1 MNNLFKELID
11 LLNKEFKKFDLNE
24 SVQLSLSKMPEFD
37 MQINNLVK
45 HNKADFFKHLQKN
58 IIEIIDST
66 NLFQAVEE
74 NELGFL
80 NLVFNHTVLI
90 KNLTNKKSDFSN
102 DIAQKIIFDY
112 GGPNIGKPLHVG
124 HMRTLNIGRSLY
136 NMHSFINNE
145 VISDIHLGDWGMP
158 VAQII
163 SYLEKENI
171 DPESIDSNQLEVIY
185 PKASEEY
192 KQNENFKIRAQ
203 EINKLLNNK
212 DNNMLNVWKII
223 KNTSVESLEKDFKI
237 LNHRFDFWLGE
248 SDVNDLI
255 PGMIDDLVKNK
266 KVIKDKGALISAED
280 VDPKVLITKSD
291 GSYLYITTD
300 LATILYRQK
309 NIPYDKAF
317 YIVDNRQSLHF
328 KQLFDSI
335 KFFEFNDLY
344 HEHISYGT
352 LNDSD
357 GNPFKTRQG
366 GTKQLS
372 ELFGETYDYIKN
384 INTKLSDSTI
394 THLTNSVLTFS
405 DLITN
410 RKTDYKFDLEKFT
423 NVNGKTGIY
432 VQYAQV
438 RAKKLLETLI
448 KDKRIIKNPA
458 AELNPLDRKLVISLA
473 NIEFYLDLSLKNSEP
488 HHLANYLYEISN
500 GFNSFY
506 QDSNIK
512 NIKDIDEKNQKI
524 FITSLFIKYSHFVM
538 SCLGIKPV
546 EKM

>member
-1 MNNLFKELID
+1 MNNIYTNLID
-11 LLNKEFKKFDLNE
+11 SITNE
-24 SVQLSLSKMPEFD
+24 LKVFNLDEDVQFSLSKIDEYD
-37 MQINNLVK
+37 LQINNLVK
-45 HNKADFFKHLQKN
+45 YNKEKFFSTLQEK
-58 IIEIIDST
+58 IVEIIKESQIFETVDKNDIGFINLSLNHRFLMNKIT
-66 NLFQAVEE
+66 NSKNDF
-74 NELGFL
+74 
-80 NLVFNHTVLI
+80 I
-90 KNLTNKKSDFSN
+90 KNKKH
-102 DIAQKIIFDY
+102 KIIFDY

-136 NMHSFINNE
+136 NIHSFTNNE
-145 VISDIHLGDWGMP
+145 VVSDIHLGDWGMP

-192 KQNENFKIRAQ
+192 KQNDNFKNRAQ

-223 KNTSVESLEKDFKI
+223 KNTSVESLEKDFKT

-266 KVIKDKGALISAED
+266 KVIKDEGALISAED

-309 NIPYDKAF
+309 NIIYDKAF

-344 HEHISYGT
+344 HEHVSYGT
-352 LNDSD
+352 LNDSK
-357 GNPFKTRQG
+357 GNPFKTREG
-366 GTKQLS
+366 GTKPLS
-372 ELFGETYDYIKN
+372 ELFDETYNYIKN
-384 INTKLSDSTI
+384 INDTLSDSTI

-432 VQYAQV
+432 IQYSQV
-438 RAKKLLETLI
+438 RAKKLKDTIDNQKEEIKELI
-448 KDKRIIKNPA
+448 LNKTDKQ
-458 AELNPLDRKLVISLA
+458 LLSKLFLFSH
-473 NIEFYLDLSLKNSEP
+473 YLDQSALLNEP

-500 GFNSFY
+500 LFNQFY
-506 QDSNIK
+506 E
-512 NIKDIDEKNQKI
+512 DEKLTDITDPNQMASK
-524 FITSLFIKYSHFVM
+524 LFIINLFLTTSHNTMF
-538 SCLGIKPV
+538 CLGILPV
-546 EKM
+546 DEM

>member
-1 MNNLFKELID
+1 MNNIYTNLID
-11 LLNKEFKKFDLNE
+11 SITNE
-24 SVQLSLSKMPEFD
+24 LKVFNLDEDVQFSLSKIDEYD
-37 MQINNLVK
+37 LQINNLVK
-45 HNKADFFKHLQKN
+45 YNKEKFFSTLQEK
-58 IIEIIDST
+58 IVEIIKESQIFETVDKNDIGFI
-66 NLFQAVEE
+66 NLSL
-74 NELGFL
+74 NHGFL
-80 NLVFNHTVLI
+80 MNKITNS
-90 KNLTNKKSDFSN
+90 KNDFINNKKH
-102 DIAQKIIFDY
+102 KIIFDY

-136 NMHSFINNE
+136 NIHSFTNNE
-145 VISDIHLGDWGMP
+145 VVSDIHLGDWGMP

-185 PKASEEY
+185 PKASKEY
-192 KQNENFKIRAQ
+192 KKNDNFKNRAQ

-223 KNTSVESLEKDFKI
+223 KKTSVESLEKDFKT

-255 PGMIDDLVKNK
+255 PGMVDDLVKNK
-266 KVIKDKGALISAED
+266 KVIKDEGALISAQE
-280 VDPKVLITKSD
+280 VDPKILITKSD

-309 NIPYDKAF
+309 NIVYDKAF

-344 HEHISYGT
+344 HEHVSYGT
-352 LNDSD
+352 LNDSK
-357 GNPFKTRQG
+357 GNPFKTREG
-366 GTKQLS
+366 GTKPLS
-372 ELFGETYDYIKN
+372 ELFDETYNYIKN
-384 INTKLSDSTI
+384 INNTLSASTI

-432 VQYAQV
+432 IQYSQV
-438 RAKKLLETLI
+438 RAKKLINTIDNRKEEIKELILNKTDKQLLSKLFLFSHYLEQSAL
-448 KDKRIIKNPA
+448 
-458 AELNPLDRKLVISLA
+458 LN
-473 NIEFYLDLSLKNSEP
+473 EP

-500 GFNSFY
+500 LFNQFY
-506 QDSNIK
+506 ENEKLSSITDSSHIASKLYIANL
-512 NIKDIDEKNQKI
+512 
-524 FITSLFIKYSHFVM
+524 FLTTSHNTMF
-538 SCLGIKPV
+538 CLGILPV
-546 EKM
+546 NEM

>member
-1 MNNLFKELID
+1 MNKITN
-11 LLNKEFKKFDLNE
+11 
-24 SVQLSLSKMPEFD
+24 SKNDF
-37 MQINNLVK
+37 INNKK
-45 HNKADFFKHLQKN
+45 H
-58 IIEIIDST
+58 
-66 NLFQAVEE
+66 
-74 NELGFL
+74 
-80 NLVFNHTVLI
+80 
-90 KNLTNKKSDFSN
+90 
-102 DIAQKIIFDY
+102 KIIFDY

-136 NMHSFINNE
+136 NIHSFTNNE
-145 VISDIHLGDWGMP
+145 VVSDIHLGDWGMP

-192 KQNENFKIRAQ
+192 KQNDNFKNRAQ

-212 DNNMLNVWKII
+212 DNNMLNIWKII
-223 KNTSVESLEKDFKI
+223 KNTSVESLEKNLKT

-255 PGMIDDLVKNK
+255 PGMINDLVKNK
-266 KVIKDKGALISAED
+266 KVIKDEGALISAQE

-309 NIPYDKAF
+309 NIVYDKAF

-335 KFFEFNDLY
+335 SFFEFNDLY
-344 HEHISYGT
+344 HEHVSYGT
-352 LNDSD
+352 LNDSK
-357 GNPFKTRQG
+357 GNPFKTREG
-366 GTKQLS
+366 GTKPLS
-372 ELFGETYDYIKN
+372 ELFDETYNYIKN
-384 INTKLSDSTI
+384 INDTLSDSTI

-432 VQYAQV
+432 IQYSQV
-438 RAKKLLETLI
+438 RAKKLKDTIDNQKEEIKELILNKIDKQLLSKLFLFSHYLEQSAL
-448 KDKRIIKNPA
+448 
-458 AELNPLDRKLVISLA
+458 LN
-473 NIEFYLDLSLKNSEP
+473 EP
-488 HHLANYLYEISN
+488 HHLANYLYESLIYLIN
-500 GFNSFY
+500 FMKM
-506 QDSNIK
+506 K
-512 NIKDIDEKNQKI
+512 NLQALRIQTKWLQSS
-524 FITSLFIKYSHFVM
+524 T
-538 SCLGIKPV
+538 
-546 EKM
+546 

>member
-1 MNNLFKELID
+1 MNNIYTNLID
-11 LLNKEFKKFDLNE
+11 SITNE
-24 SVQLSLSKMPEFD
+24 LKVFNLDEDVQFSLSKIDEYD
-37 MQINNLVK
+37 LQINNLVK
-45 HNKADFFKHLQKN
+45 YNKEKFFSTLQEK
-58 IIEIIDST
+58 IVEIIKESQIFETVDKNDIGFINLSLNHRFLMNKIT
-66 NLFQAVEE
+66 NSE
-74 NELGFL
+74 NDFI
-80 NLVFNHTVLI
+80 N
-90 KNLTNKKSDFSN
+90 NKKH
-102 DIAQKIIFDY
+102 KIIFDY

-136 NMHSFINNE
+136 NIHSFTNNE
-145 VISDIHLGDWGMP
+145 VVSDIHLGDWGMP

-192 KQNENFKIRAQ
+192 KKNDNFKNRAQ

-223 KNTSVESLEKDFKI
+223 KNTSVESLEKDFKT
-237 LNHRFDFWLGE
+237 LNHRFDLWLGE

-255 PGMIDDLVKNK
+255 PGMVDDLVKNK
-266 KVIKDKGALISAED
+266 KVIKDEGALISAQE
-280 VDPKVLITKSD
+280 VDPKILITKSD

-309 NIPYDKAF
+309 NIVYDKAF

-344 HEHISYGT
+344 HEHVSYGT
-352 LNDSD
+352 LNDSK
-357 GNPFKTRQG
+357 GNPFKTREG
-366 GTKQLS
+366 GTKPLS
-372 ELFGETYDYIKN
+372 ELFDETYNYIKN
-384 INTKLSDSTI
+384 INNTLSDSTI

-432 VQYAQV
+432 IQYSQV
-438 RAKKLLETLI
+438 RAKKLIETIDNHKEEIKELILNKTDKKLLSKLFLFSHYLEQSAL
-448 KDKRIIKNPA
+448 
-458 AELNPLDRKLVISLA
+458 LN
-473 NIEFYLDLSLKNSEP
+473 EP

-500 GFNSFY
+500 LFNQFY
-506 QDSNIK
+506 EN
-512 NIKDIDEKNQKI
+512 EKLTSITDPNQIASKLYI
-524 FITSLFIKYSHFVM
+524 INLFLTTSHNTMF
-538 SCLGIKPV
+538 CLGILPV
-546 EKM
+546 DKM

>member
-1 MNNLFKELID
+1 MNNIYTNLID
-11 LLNKEFKKFDLNE
+11 SITDELKVFNLDEDL
-24 SVQLSLSKMPEFD
+24 QFSLSKIDEYD
-37 MQINNLVK
+37 LQINNLVK
-45 HNKADFFKHLQKN
+45 HNKEKFFSTLQEK
-58 IIEIIDST
+58 IVEIIKESQIFEAVDKNDIGFINLSLNHRFLMNKIT
-66 NLFQAVEE
+66 NSE
-74 NELGFL
+74 NDFI
-80 NLVFNHTVLI
+80 N
-90 KNLTNKKSDFSN
+90 NKKH
-102 DIAQKIIFDY
+102 KIIFDY

-136 NMHSFINNE
+136 NIHSFTNNE
-145 VISDIHLGDWGMP
+145 VVSDIHLGDWGMP

-171 DPESIDSNQLEVIY
+171 DPASIDSNQLEVIY

-192 KQNENFKIRAQ
+192 KQNDNFKNRAQ

-223 KNTSVESLEKDFKI
+223 KKTSVESLEKDFKT

-255 PGMIDDLVKNK
+255 PEMIDELVKNK

-366 GTKQLS
+366 GTKPLS
-372 ELFGETYDYIKN
+372 ELFDETYNYIKN
-384 INTKLSDSTI
+384 INTTLSDSTI
-394 THLTNSVLTFS
+394 THLTNSVLTYS

-432 VQYAQV
+432 IQYSQV
-438 RAKKLLETLI
+438 RAKKLIATIDNQNQEIKELILNKTDKQLLSKLFLFSYYLEQSAL
-448 KDKRIIKNPA
+448 
-458 AELNPLDRKLVISLA
+458 LN
-473 NIEFYLDLSLKNSEP
+473 EP

-500 GFNSFY
+500 LFNQFY
-506 QDSNIK
+506 EN
-512 NIKDIDEKNQKI
+512 EKLSS
-524 FITSLFIKYSHFVM
+524 ITDPNHMASKLYIINLFLTTSHNTMF
-538 SCLGIKPV
+538 CLGILPV
-546 EKM
+546 DEM

>member
-1 MNNLFKELID
+1 MNNIYTNLID
-11 LLNKEFKKFDLNE
+11 SITNELKVFNLNE
-24 SVQLSLSKMPEFD
+24 DVQFSLSKIDEYD
-37 MQINNLVK
+37 LQINNLVK
-45 HNKADFFKHLQKN
+45 YNKEKFFSTLQEK
-58 IIEIIDST
+58 IVEIIKESQIFETVDKNDIGFINLSLNHRFLMNKIT
-66 NLFQAVEE
+66 NSE
-74 NELGFL
+74 NDFI
-80 NLVFNHTVLI
+80 N
-90 KNLTNKKSDFSN
+90 NKKH
-102 DIAQKIIFDY
+102 KIIFDY

-136 NMHSFINNE
+136 NIHSFTNNE
-145 VISDIHLGDWGMP
+145 VVSDIHLGDWGMP

-192 KQNENFKIRAQ
+192 KQNDNFKNRAQ

-223 KNTSVESLEKDFKI
+223 KNTSVESLEKDFKT
-237 LNHRFDFWLGE
+237 LNHRFDLWLGE

-255 PGMIDDLVKNK
+255 PEMIGDLVKNK
-266 KVIKDKGALISAED
+266 KIIMDEGALISAQE
-280 VDPKVLITKSD
+280 VDPKILITKSD

-309 NIPYDKAF
+309 NILYDKAF

-344 HEHISYGT
+344 HEHVSYGT
-352 LNDSD
+352 LNDSK
-357 GNPFKTRQG
+357 GNPFKTREG
-366 GTKQLS
+366 GTKPLS
-372 ELFGETYDYIKN
+372 ELFDETYNYIKN
-384 INTKLSDSTI
+384 INDTLSDSTI

-432 VQYAQV
+432 IQYSQV
-438 RAKKLLETLI
+438 RAKKLIETIENHKEEIKELILNKTDKQLLSKLFLFSHYLEQSAL
-448 KDKRIIKNPA
+448 
-458 AELNPLDRKLVISLA
+458 LN
-473 NIEFYLDLSLKNSEP
+473 EP

-500 GFNSFY
+500 LFNQFY
-506 QDSNIK
+506 EN
-512 NIKDIDEKNQKI
+512 EKLTSITDPNQIASKLYI
-524 FITSLFIKYSHFVM
+524 INLFLTTSHNTMF
-538 SCLGIKPV
+538 CLGILPV
-546 EKM
+546 DEM

>member
-1 MNNLFKELID
+1 MNNIYKNLTDSIS
-11 LLNKEFKKFDLNE
+11 NEFKVFNLDEDVQFSISKIDGYDL
-24 SVQLSLSKMPEFD
+24 
-37 MQINNLVK
+37 QINNLVK
-45 HNKADFFKHLQKN
+45 YNKEKFFPKLQEK
-58 IIEIIDST
+58 IIEMISESQIFETADKNDVGFINLSLNHKFLINKITNTIDD
-66 NLFQAVEE
+66 
-74 NELGFL
+74 FL
-80 NLVFNHTVLI
+80 N
-90 KNLTNKKSDFSN
+90 NKKY
-102 DIAQKIIFDY
+102 KIILDY

-136 NMHSFINNE
+136 NIHSFTNNE

-171 DPESIDSNQLEVIY
+171 HPESVKPDQLEVIY

-192 KQNENFKIRAQ
+192 KQNDDFKKRAQ
-203 EINKLLNNK
+203 EVNKLLNNNDK
-212 DNNMLNVWKII
+212 NMVNIWKII
-223 KNTSVESLEKDFKI
+223 KSISIRSLEEDFKT
-237 LNHRFDFWLGE
+237 LNHKFDLWLGE

-255 PGMIDDLVKNK
+255 PGMIDDLIKNK
-266 KVIKDKGALISAED
+266 KVIKDEGALISAED

-300 LATILYRQK
+300 LATVLYRQK
-309 NIPYDKAF
+309 NIDYDKAF

-328 KQLFDSI
+328 KQLFNSI

-352 LNDSD
+352 LNDSE
-357 GNPFKTRQG
+357 GNPFKTREG
-366 GTKQLS
+366 GTKPLS
-372 ELFGETYDYIKN
+372 ELFDETYNYIKN
-384 INTKLSDSTI
+384 INNALSNSTI

-432 VQYAQV
+432 IQYSQV
-438 RAKKLLETLI
+438 RAKKLIDTIDNQNQEIEELILNKTDKQLLSKLFLFSYYLEQSAL
-448 KDKRIIKNPA
+448 
-458 AELNPLDRKLVISLA
+458 LN
-473 NIEFYLDLSLKNSEP
+473 EP

-500 GFNSFY
+500 LFNQFY
-506 QDSNIK
+506 EN
-512 NIKDIDEKNQKI
+512 EKLSI
-524 FITSLFIKYSHFVM
+524 ITDPNHMASKLYIINLFLATSHNTMF
-538 SCLGIKPV
+538 CLGILPV
-546 EKM
+546 DEM

>member
-1 MNNLFKELID
+1 MNNIYTNLID
-11 LLNKEFKKFDLNE
+11 SITNE
-24 SVQLSLSKMPEFD
+24 LKVFNLDEDVQFSLSKIDEYD
-37 MQINNLVK
+37 LQINNLVK
-45 HNKADFFKHLQKN
+45 YNKEKFFSTLQEK
-58 IIEIIDST
+58 IVEIIKESQIFETVDKNDIGFINLSLNHRFLMNKIT
-66 NLFQAVEE
+66 NSE
-74 NELGFL
+74 NDFI
-80 NLVFNHTVLI
+80 N
-90 KNLTNKKSDFSN
+90 NKKH
-102 DIAQKIIFDY
+102 KIIFDY

-136 NMHSFINNE
+136 NIHSFTNNE
-145 VISDIHLGDWGMP
+145 VVSDIHLGDWGMP

-192 KQNENFKIRAQ
+192 KQNDNFKKRAQ

-212 DNNMLNVWKII
+212 DNNMLNIWKII
-223 KNTSVESLEKDFKI
+223 KNTSVESLEKDFKT

-266 KVIKDKGALISAED
+266 KVIKDEGALISAQE

-309 NIPYDKAF
+309 NIVYDKAF

-344 HEHISYGT
+344 HEHVSYGT
-352 LNDSD
+352 LNDSK
-357 GNPFKTRQG
+357 GNPFKTREG
-366 GTKQLS
+366 GTKPLS
-372 ELFGETYDYIKN
+372 ELFDETYNYIKN
-384 INTKLSDSTI
+384 INNTLSDSTI

-432 VQYAQV
+432 IQYSQV
-438 RAKKLLETLI
+438 RAKKLKDTIDNQKEEIKELILNKTDKQLLSKLFLFSHYLEQSAL
-448 KDKRIIKNPA
+448 
-458 AELNPLDRKLVISLA
+458 LN
-473 NIEFYLDLSLKNSEP
+473 EP

-500 GFNSFY
+500 LFNQFY
-506 QDSNIK
+506 EN
-512 NIKDIDEKNQKI
+512 EKLTSITDPNQMASKLYI
-524 FITSLFIKYSHFVM
+524 INLFLTTSHNTMF
-538 SCLGIKPV
+538 CLGILPV
-546 EKM
+546 DEM

>member
-1 MNNLFKELID
+1 MNNIYTNLID
-11 LLNKEFKKFDLNE
+11 SITNE
-24 SVQLSLSKMPEFD
+24 LKVFNLDEDVQFSLSKIDEYD
-37 MQINNLVK
+37 LQINNFVK
-45 HNKADFFKHLQKN
+45 YNKEKFFSTLQEK
-58 IIEIIDST
+58 IVEIIKESQIFETVDKNDIGFINLSLNHSFLMNKIT
-66 NLFQAVEE
+66 NSE
-74 NELGFL
+74 NDFI
-80 NLVFNHTVLI
+80 N
-90 KNLTNKKSDFSN
+90 NKKH
-102 DIAQKIIFDY
+102 KIIFDY

-136 NMHSFINNE
+136 NIHSFTNNE
-145 VISDIHLGDWGMP
+145 VVSDIHLGDWGMP

-171 DPESIDSNQLEVIY
+171 DPESIDSNQLEMIY

-192 KQNENFKIRAQ
+192 KQNDNFKSRAQ

-212 DNNMLNVWKII
+212 DNNMLNIWKII
-223 KNTSVESLEKDFKI
+223 KNTSVESLEKDFKT

-255 PGMIDDLVKNK
+255 PGMINDLVKNK
-266 KVIKDKGALISAED
+266 KVIKDEGALISAQE

-309 NIPYDKAF
+309 NIVYDKAF

-335 KFFEFNDLY
+335 SFFEFNDLY
-344 HEHISYGT
+344 HEHVAYGT
-352 LNDSD
+352 LNDSK
-357 GNPFKTRQG
+357 GNPFKTREG
-366 GTKQLS
+366 GTKPLS
-372 ELFGETYDYIKN
+372 ELFDETYNYIKN
-384 INTKLSDSTI
+384 INNTLSDSAI
-394 THLTNSVLTFS
+394 THLANSVLTFS

-432 VQYAQV
+432 IQYSQV
-438 RAKKLLETLI
+438 RAKKLIETIDNHKEEIKELVLNKTDKQLLSKLFLFSHYLEQSAL
-448 KDKRIIKNPA
+448 
-458 AELNPLDRKLVISLA
+458 LN
-473 NIEFYLDLSLKNSEP
+473 EP

-500 GFNSFY
+500 LFNQFY
-506 QDSNIK
+506 EKEKLTSITDPNQRASKLYI
-512 NIKDIDEKNQKI
+512 IDL
-524 FITSLFIKYSHFVM
+524 FLTTSHNTMF
-538 SCLGIKPV
+538 CLGILPV
-546 EKM
+546 DKM

>member
-1 MNNLFKELID
+1 MNNIYTNLID
-11 LLNKEFKKFDLNE
+11 SITNE
-24 SVQLSLSKMPEFD
+24 LKVFNLDEDVQFSLSKID
-37 MQINNLVK
+37 GYDLQINNLVK
-45 HNKADFFKHLQKN
+45 YNKEKFFSTLQEK
-58 IIEIIDST
+58 IVEIIKESQIFETVDKNDIGFINLSLNHRFLMNKIT
-66 NLFQAVEE
+66 NTE
-74 NELGFL
+74 NDFI
-80 NLVFNHTVLI
+80 N
-90 KNLTNKKSDFSN
+90 NKKH
-102 DIAQKIIFDY
+102 KIIFDY

-136 NMHSFINNE
+136 NIHSFNNNE
-145 VISDIHLGDWGMP
+145 VVSDIHLGDWGMP

-192 KQNENFKIRAQ
+192 KQNDNFKNRAQ

-212 DNNMLNVWKII
+212 DNNMLNIWKII
-223 KNTSVESLEKDFKI
+223 KNTSVESLEKNLKT

-255 PGMIDDLVKNK
+255 PGMINDLVKNK
-266 KVIKDKGALISAED
+266 KVIKDEGALISAQE

-309 NIPYDKAF
+309 NIIYDKAF

-344 HEHISYGT
+344 HEHVSYGT
-352 LNDSD
+352 LNDSK
-357 GNPFKTRQG
+357 GNPFKTREG
-366 GTKQLS
+366 GTKPLS
-372 ELFGETYDYIKN
+372 ELFDETYNYIKN
-384 INTKLSDSTI
+384 INNTLSDSTI

-432 VQYAQV
+432 IQYSQV
-438 RAKKLLETLI
+438 RAKKLKDTIDNQKEEIKKLILNKTDKQLLSKLFLFSHYLEQSAL
-448 KDKRIIKNPA
+448 
-458 AELNPLDRKLVISLA
+458 LN
-473 NIEFYLDLSLKNSEP
+473 EP

-500 GFNSFY
+500 LFNQFY
-506 QDSNIK
+506 EN
-512 NIKDIDEKNQKI
+512 EKLTSITDPNQMASK
-524 FITSLFIKYSHFVM
+524 LFIINLFLTTSHNTMF
-538 SCLGIKPV
+538 CLGILPV
-546 EKM
+546 DEM

>member
-1 MNNLFKELID
+1 MNNIYSNLID
-11 LLNKEFKKFDLNE
+11 SIINE
-24 SVQLSLSKMPEFD
+24 LKVFNLDEDIQFSLSKLDEFD
-37 MQINNLVK
+37 FQINNLVK
-45 HNKADFFKHLQKN
+45 YNKETFFPKLQER
-58 IIEIIDST
+58 IVEIIKESQIFENVDKNDIGFINLSLNHRFLMNKIT
-66 NLFQAVEE
+66 NS
-74 NELGFL
+74 
-80 NLVFNHTVLI
+80 
-90 KNLTNKKSDFSN
+90 KNDFINNKKH
-102 DIAQKIIFDY
+102 KIIFDY

-136 NMHSFINNE
+136 NIHSFTNNE
-145 VISDIHLGDWGMP
+145 VVSDIHLGDWGMP

-171 DPESIDSNQLEVIY
+171 DPASIDSNQLEVIY

-192 KQNENFKIRAQ
+192 KQNDNFKNRAQ

-223 KNTSVESLEKDFKI
+223 KNTSVESLEKDFKT

-266 KVIKDKGALISAED
+266 KVIKDEGALISAED

-300 LATILYRQK
+300 LATVLYRQK
-309 NIPYDKAF
+309 NIVYDKTL

-344 HEHISYGT
+344 HEHVSYGT
-352 LNDSD
+352 LNDSK
-357 GNPFKTRQG
+357 GNPFKTREG
-366 GTKQLS
+366 GTKPLS
-372 ELFGETYDYIKN
+372 ELFDETFNYIKN
-384 INTKLSDSTI
+384 INDTLSDSTI

-432 VQYAQV
+432 IQYSQV
-438 RAKKLLETLI
+438 RAKKLIDTLDDQKEEIKKLILNKTDKQLLSKLFLFSHYLEQSAL
-448 KDKRIIKNPA
+448 
-458 AELNPLDRKLVISLA
+458 LN
-473 NIEFYLDLSLKNSEP
+473 EP

-500 GFNSFY
+500 LFNQFY
-506 QDSNIK
+506 EN
-512 NIKDIDEKNQKI
+512 EKLSS
-524 FITSLFIKYSHFVM
+524 ITDPNHMASKLFIINLFLTTSHNTMF
-538 SCLGIKPV
+538 CLGILPV
-546 EKM
+546 DEM

>member
-1 MNNLFKELID
+1 MNNIYKNLTDSIS
-11 LLNKEFKKFDLNE
+11 NEFKVFNLDEDVQFSISKIDGYDL
-24 SVQLSLSKMPEFD
+24 
-37 MQINNLVK
+37 QINNLVK
-45 HNKADFFKHLQKN
+45 YNKEKFFPKLQEK
-58 IIEIIDST
+58 IIEIISESQIFETADKNDVGFINLSLNHKFLINKIT
-66 NLFQAVEE
+66 NTKDDFV
-74 NELGFL
+74 N
-80 NLVFNHTVLI
+80 
-90 KNLTNKKSDFSN
+90 NKKY
-102 DIAQKIIFDY
+102 KIILDY

-136 NMHSFINNE
+136 NIHSFTNNE

-171 DPESIDSNQLEVIY
+171 HPESVKPDQLEVIY

-192 KQNENFKIRAQ
+192 KQNDDFKKRAQ
-203 EINKLLNNK
+203 EVNKLLNNNDK
-212 DNNMLNVWKII
+212 NMVNIWKII
-223 KNTSVESLEKDFKI
+223 KSISIRSLEEDFKT
-237 LNHRFDFWLGE
+237 LNHKFDLWLGE

-255 PGMIDDLVKNK
+255 PGMIDDLIKNK
-266 KVIKDKGALISAED
+266 KVIKDEGALISAED

-300 LATILYRQK
+300 LATVLYRQR
-309 NIPYDKAF
+309 NIDYDKAF

-328 KQLFDSI
+328 KQLFNSI

-352 LNDSD
+352 LNDSE
-357 GNPFKTRQG
+357 GNPFKTREG
-366 GTKQLS
+366 GTKPLS
-372 ELFGETYDYIKN
+372 ELFDETYNYIKN
-384 INTKLSDSTI
+384 INNALSDSTI

-432 VQYAQV
+432 IQYSQV
-438 RAKKLLETLI
+438 RAKRLLDTLNNQSMEIKELTLNKIDKQLLSKLFLFSYYLEQS
-448 KDKRIIKNPA
+448 A
-458 AELNPLDRKLVISLA
+458 MLN
-473 NIEFYLDLSLKNSEP
+473 EP

-500 GFNSFY
+500 LFNQFY
-506 QDSNIK
+506 EGEKLSS
-512 NIKDIDEKNQKI
+512 IDDTNLIASKLYIANL
-524 FITSLFIKYSHFVM
+524 FLTTSHNLMY
-538 SCLGIKPV
+538 CLGILPV
-546 EKM
+546 DEM